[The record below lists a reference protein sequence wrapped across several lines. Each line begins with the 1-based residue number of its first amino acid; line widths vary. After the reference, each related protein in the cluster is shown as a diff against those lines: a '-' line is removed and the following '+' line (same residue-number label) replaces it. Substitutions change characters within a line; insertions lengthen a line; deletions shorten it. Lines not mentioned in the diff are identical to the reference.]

1 MKLKGNGKDNFAPA
15 YQFDILQMIREINRK
30 LDDFSEKGLYDVW
43 LPKKAVMRFFDY
55 GETQMRQLEKE
66 HRLEISKIK
75 ARKFYSVQSILNL
88 IENHKSSH
96 NGTI

>member
-1 MKLKGNGKDNFAPA
+1 MNLKGNIREDFPPIKQIDL
-15 YQFDILQMIREINRK
+15 IHLIREINRK
-30 LDDFSEKGLYDVW
+30 LDDFSVKGLYDVW

-66 HRLEISKIK
+66 NKIVVSKIG

-88 IENHKSSH
+88 IEANK
-96 NGTI
+96 